1 MTKSPS
7 RKAAAKKASTTHCK
21 PRRKVAAERAAII
34 HRKKAL
40 NVVAQ
45 RMRDKADAEFR
56 DAQEPD
62 AMSPLYKGKAV
73 SGFGAAQVQ
82 VTMRALAGKNPAYRI
97 EDFQAQVPASMR
109 ALIERNVDHTRALY
123 QHSTNAFQAAFENY
137 ESSLDAAGQ
146 GAVAL
151 NHKIMDF
158 AERNISTG
166 FDLAIRLIAS
176 INLAEA
182 LEVQTAYWR
191 KQLSELRMQT
201 EEARV
206 LLAKVASNVL
216 EPIRAQ
222 VTRDIDE
229 SISRIRSAQP

>member
-21 PRRKVAAERAAII
+21 PRRKVAAETAAII

-45 RMRDKADAEFR
+45 RRRDKADAEFR

-62 AMSPLYKGKAV
+62 AMSPLYEGKA

-123 QHSTNAFQAAFENY
+123 QHSTNAFQAAFESY

-229 SISRIRSAQP
+229 SMSRIRSAQP